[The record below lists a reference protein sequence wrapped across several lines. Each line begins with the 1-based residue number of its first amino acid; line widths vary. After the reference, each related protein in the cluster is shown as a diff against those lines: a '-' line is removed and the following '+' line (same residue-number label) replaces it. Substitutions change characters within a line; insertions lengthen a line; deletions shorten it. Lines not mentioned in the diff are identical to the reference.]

1 MWRKGSP
8 NAVLV
13 GMQIDTASIETI
25 MDIHSEKTTIQKD
38 TCTPLFIEPLFTIA
52 KT

>member
-8 NAVLV
+8 TALLV

-25 MDIHSEKTTIQKD
+25 MEIPLKTNV
-38 TCTPLFIEPLFTIA
+38 
-52 KT
+52 